1 MDKQQKEQPVQT
13 KKERLFEVIRFLLY
27 GGLSTIVDYFTY
39 FLFREVVFSSDY
51 ITAGWWNTFSLFLA
65 TAFGFLAGLLL
76 SWVTSV
82 HFVFKNVKD
91 KEKSSSKFSFFLFAV
106 IGVFGFF
113 ITEIGMHVGALCLP
127 NFTFFGLEEFLGVP
141 MKEWAT
147 KAVMT
152 VIVLIFNY
160 FARKRLIFKS

>member
-1 MDKQQKEQPVQT
+1 MDKQVKEQPVQT
-13 KKERLFEVIRFLLY
+13 NKERFFEVIRFLLF

-39 FLFREVVFSSDY
+39 FLFREVVFSSEY
-51 ITAGWWNTFSLFLA
+51 LSVGWWNTLSLFFA

-82 HFVFKNVKD
+82 HFVFKHVKD
-91 KEKSSSKFSFFLFAV
+91 MEKASSKFSFFVFAV

-113 ITEIGMHVGALCLP
+113 ITEVGMHIGALCLP
-127 NFTFFGLEEFLGVP
+127 DFSFLGMETFLGVA

-152 VIVLIFNY
+152 VVVLIFNY